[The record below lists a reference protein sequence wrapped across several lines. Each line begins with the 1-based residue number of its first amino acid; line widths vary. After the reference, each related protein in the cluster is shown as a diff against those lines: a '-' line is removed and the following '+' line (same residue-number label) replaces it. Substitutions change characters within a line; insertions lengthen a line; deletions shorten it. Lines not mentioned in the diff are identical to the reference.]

1 MAKTDQR
8 GKPTLLDG
16 PLDRAADA
24 EYAAVSTAAIV
35 GLILAVA
42 GVAAFWAPSLMTA
55 WPVTCAFT
63 AVPLVGAVLS
73 AAALRRI
80 RRSQGVL
87 TGGRIAAAGI
97 VVGAAVTLGA
107 AAVHVLTYVN
117 DQHTLTL
124 LESRSMEVIDE
135 LTAGRYEQVYETV
148 PLEFR
153 SYAAASAAPSAEMF
167 RSHLEPLF
175 KGAGAPVS
183 RTLLSLRIIPEGDH
197 RIAPAEWHVEL
208 EHRALNVTVGF
219 LLAPSGRWELV
230 GVGGEETLASQLKSK
245 SPSGPAPVAG
255 PFETEDK
262 EHHH

>member
-1 MAKTDQR
+1 MTSSHNEK
-8 GKPTLLDG
+8 TLLDS

-35 GLILAVA
+35 GLIFAVA

-73 AAALRRI
+73 TAVLRRI

-97 VVGAAVTLGA
+97 VVGVAVTLGA
-107 AAVHVLTYVN
+107 AAFHVLTYID

-124 LESRSMEVIDE
+124 LESRSLEVIDD

-148 PLEFR
+148 PPEFR

-175 KGAGAPVS
+175 KGAGTPVS

-208 EHRALNVTVGF
+208 EHRDLNVTVGF
-219 LLAPSGRWELV
+219 LRTPSGRWELV
-230 GVGGEETLASQLKSK
+230 GVGGEETLVSQLKSR
-245 SPSGPAPVAG
+245 SPTAPVAVPG
-255 PFETEDK
+255 PFETEHE

>member
-1 MAKTDQR
+1 MTSSRNEK
-8 GKPTLLDG
+8 TLLDG

-97 VVGAAVTLGA
+97 VVGAAGTLGA
-107 AAVHVLTYVN
+107 AAFHVLTYVD

-135 LTAGRYEQVYETV
+135 LAAGRYEQVYETV
-148 PLEFR
+148 PPEFR

-183 RTLLSLRIIPEGDH
+183 CTLLTLRIIPEDDH

-230 GVGGEETLASQLKSK
+230 GVGGEETLASQLKS
-245 SPSGPAPVAG
+245 PSGPAPVAG
-255 PFETEDK
+255 PFETGEEH